1 MKGHTAIMR
10 QNRALK
16 YELALEEKVD
26 GLWSPQMNE
35 KGLEKKPKAEPWR
48 CAASQTRRKRQG
60 VANTFEE
67 VWNGLWGQLS

>member
-35 KGLEKKPKAEPWR
+35 KGLEKKNQ
-48 CAASQTRRKRQG
+48 S
-60 VANTFEE
+60 
-67 VWNGLWGQLS
+67 